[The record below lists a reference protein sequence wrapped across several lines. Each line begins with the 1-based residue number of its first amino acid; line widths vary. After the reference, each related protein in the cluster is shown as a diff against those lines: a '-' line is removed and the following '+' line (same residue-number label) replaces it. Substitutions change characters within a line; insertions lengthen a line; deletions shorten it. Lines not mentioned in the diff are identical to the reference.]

1 MRTFILLAPAFGVNR
16 KVRAAGLGPCR
27 REISAMS
34 SPSYDAVVVGS
45 GPNGLAAAI
54 TLRRAGCSVLVL
66 EAGDTAGGGLR
77 SKALTLPGF
86 VHDVC
91 AAVHPLA
98 RASPFFRSLPLAEH
112 GVTWVEPDAELAH
125 PLDNGRYVM
134 LERSLERTAAGL
146 GAAGAAYAGL
156 MAPLVRCW
164 EPLTAMLLGPL
175 RWPRHP
181 LLLARFGIT
190 GLRPARALAQRY
202 FAAAEPRALLA
213 GLAAH
218 AVLPLD
224 RRPTAAFGLILAL
237 LGHAVGWPLV
247 RGGSQRLADA
257 MASYLERLG
266 GEIRTRAPVAS
277 VDELPASRVVLL
289 DVTPRQALRLAG
301 HRLTPFYKRRLERY
315 RYGPG
320 VFKMDWAL
328 DAPIPWRAEACR
340 RAATVHLG
348 GTLEDIAEAEQAAF
362 DGRHSDR
369 PFVILAQPSL
379 FDATRAP
386 PGRHTA
392 WAYCHVPH
400 GSTLDVSAHV
410 ESQIERFAPGFRE
423 RVLARHVM
431 APAALEQYNSN
442 YVGGDISGGVQDLRQ
457 LFTRPAVR
465 WTPYTTPD
473 RRLLICSASTPPG
486 GGVHGMSGYFAARA
500 ALRRAL

>member
-1 MRTFILLAPAFGVNR
+1 
-16 KVRAAGLGPCR
+16 
-27 REISAMS
+27 MS
-34 SPSYDAVVVGS
+34 SPTYDAVVVGS

-66 EAGDTAGGGLR
+66 EAGETAGGGLR

-91 AAVHPLA
+91 AAIHPLA
-98 RASPFFRSLPLAEH
+98 RASPFFRSLPLSEH

-125 PLDNGRYVM
+125 PLDSGRAVM
-134 LERSLERTAAGL
+134 LERSLELTGTGL
-146 GAAGAAYAGL
+146 GADGAAYSSL
-156 MAPLVRCW
+156 MTSLVRHW

-175 RWPRHP
+175 RWPRQP
-181 LLLARFGIT
+181 LLLARFGLP
-190 GLRPARALAQRY
+190 GMRSAGALAQQY
-202 FAAAEPRALLA
+202 FVGEEPRALFA

-218 AVLPLD
+218 AVLPLE

-257 MASYLERLG
+257 MVSYLESLG
-266 GEIRTRAPVAS
+266 GEIHTNAPVTC
-277 VDELPASRVVLL
+277 VDGLPASRVVLM
-289 DVTPRQALRLAG
+289 DVTPKQVLRLAG
-301 HRLTPFYKRRLERY
+301 HRLTPAYRRQLGRY

-320 VFKMDWAL
+320 VIKMDWAL

-348 GTLEDIAEAEQAAF
+348 GSLHEIAATEQAAF
-362 DGRHSDR
+362 SGHHSEW

-379 FDATRAP
+379 FDDTRAP
-386 PGRHTA
+386 AGRHTA

-400 GSTLDVSAHV
+400 GSALDVSDRI
-410 ESQIERFAPGFRE
+410 ERQIERFAPGFRD

-442 YVGGDISGGVQDLRQ
+442 YVGGDISGGTQDLRQ

-465 WTPYTTPD
+465 LTPYATSD
-473 RRLLICSASTPPG
+473 RALFICSASTPPG
-486 GGVHGMSGYFAARA
+486 GGVHGMCGYFAAQA
-500 ALRRAL
+500 ALRRM

>member
-1 MRTFILLAPAFGVNR
+1 
-16 KVRAAGLGPCR
+16 
-27 REISAMS
+27 MS
-34 SPSYDAVVVGS
+34 SANYDAVVVGS

-66 EAGDTAGGGLR
+66 EASETAGGGLR

-98 RASPFFRSLPLAEH
+98 RASPFFRSLPLAAH
-112 GVTWVEPDAELAH
+112 GATWVEPDAELAH
-125 PLDNGRYVM
+125 PLDRGRSVM
-134 LERSLERTAAGL
+134 LERSLETT
-146 GAAGAAYAGL
+146 GAALGDEGAAYVGL
-156 MAPLVRCW
+156 ITRLVRHW
-164 EPLTAMLLGPL
+164 EPLMAMLLGPL

-181 LLLARFGIT
+181 LLLARFGLSGI
-190 GLRPARALAQRY
+190 RPAGALAQSR
-202 FAAAEPRALLA
+202 FAAEGPRALFA

-218 AVLPLD
+218 AVLPLE

-257 MASYLERLG
+257 MASYLQSMG
-266 GEIRTRAPVAS
+266 GEIHTNTPVAS
-277 VDELPASRVVLL
+277 VDALPASRVVLL
-289 DVTPRQALRLAG
+289 DVTPRQVLRLAG
-301 HRLTPFYKRRLERY
+301 HRLTSSYKRQLERY

-328 DAPIPWRAEACR
+328 DAPIPWRAEECR

-348 GTLEDIAEAEQAAF
+348 GSLQQIAVAERSAF
-362 DGRHSDR
+362 NGHHSEW
-369 PFVILAQPSL
+369 PFVILVQPSL
-379 FDATRAP
+379 FDLTRAP
-386 PGRHTA
+386 AGRHTA

-400 GSTLDVSAHV
+400 GSTLDMSDHI
-410 ESQIERFAPGFRE
+410 ERQIERFAPGFRD

-442 YVGGDISGGVQDLRQ
+442 YVGGDISGGVQDLGQ
-457 LFTRPAVR
+457 LFTRPAMR
-465 WTPYTTPD
+465 LTPYATPD
-473 RRLLICSASTPPG
+473 KALFICSASTPPG
-486 GGVHGMSGYFAARA
+486 GGVHGMSGYFAAQT